1 MLDLRQ
7 LRYFVTVGEEL
18 HFGRAAE
25 RLGMAQPPL
34 SQQIRRLERRLGVAL
49 FWRSKRKVELSE
61 AGRVLMDEAR
71 RLLAA
76 AEHAAIAAQ
85 RAGRGEAGSLRIG
98 YTTGCAFI
106 KVVLDLL
113 RRYREEYPGVVL
125 SLAEMHTSE
134 QLDAL
139 VEGRIDLAFIR
150 SGLVDPERVFSTI
163 EILQEPLVA
172 ALPIL
177 HPATARVAIGLADLA
192 QEPFIMFP
200 RSVGTGL
207 FDIIV
212 GACRDAGFTPRVV
225 QEAPQFASIIGLVS
239 AGLGVALIPSA
250 LTQIRLD
257 GVVYRPLLGT
267 EVSAPVLLVA
277 RRRDASA
284 AVAAF
289 AKMARGISETARP
302 PPTA

>member
-1 MLDLRQ
+1 MTDQ
-7 LRYFVTVGEEL
+7 TTTTIGQTVT
-18 HFGRAAE
+18 
-25 RLGMAQPPL
+25 
-34 SQQIRRLERRLGVAL
+34 S
-49 FWRSKRKVELSE
+49 
-61 AGRVLMDEAR
+61 
-71 RLLAA
+71 
-76 AEHAAIAAQ
+76 
-85 RAGRGEAGSLRIG
+85 EAGSLRIG

-250 LTQIRLD
+250 LTQIPPRRRGLSAAARHRGFGAGVVGGASARRFRGGRRVRQDGARHKRDGPPAAD
-257 GVVYRPLLGT
+257 GVTTPPIQKMPASRPAAT
-267 EVSAPVLLVA
+267 SIPSSPHCSTKS
-277 RRRDASA
+277 RRHSPRQ
-284 AVAAF
+284 
-289 AKMARGISETARP
+289 ISGSRTARQRRP
-302 PPTA
+302 VTIVSTPRLVPVPSWPARM